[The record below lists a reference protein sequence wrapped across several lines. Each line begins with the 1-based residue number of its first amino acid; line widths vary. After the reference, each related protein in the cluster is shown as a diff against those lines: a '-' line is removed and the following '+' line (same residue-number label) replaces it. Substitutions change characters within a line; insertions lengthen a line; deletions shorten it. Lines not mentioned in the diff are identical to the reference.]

1 MLIFYII
8 FLHPQDPSLNRMVC
22 FLFQGPSC
30 ILELLGYYLLYIILA
45 LQQGHL
51 ILAHNLVDYQLL
63 NRHNVQNVHYIIILN
78 QFFLFV
84 EFALSKLHIGP
95 PQIFT
100 MNKENGIIIMVDLI
114 YIEIVEQNHDG
125 SHQQKKH
132 WHILSKREI

>member
-1 MLIFYII
+1 M
-8 FLHPQDPSLNRMVC
+8 
-22 FLFQGPSC
+22 
-30 ILELLGYYLLYIILA
+30 
-45 LQQGHL
+45 
-51 ILAHNLVDYQLL
+51 AHNLVDYQLL

-114 YIEIVEQNHDG
+114 YIEIVE
-125 SHQQKKH
+125 
-132 WHILSKREI
+132 